1 MRKLKSE
8 LTWSFSRDRLFSEC
22 PRAYFYHYY
31 ASWGGWEA
39 SANQFCRKAYI
50 LKNMRSIDAWIGDI
64 VHQVIKWILES
75 KTGDETTLFKEGRD
89 IPHEQAVRTA
99 KSLLT
104 KTWEQSRSRKWEGN
118 VKQNLNL
125 FEHYYN
131 QEPAREQL
139 KVKLEKVA
147 NSIRNFYRSGLLAKF
162 SKLSV
167 ENFLSI
173 DELASFDF
181 EGTKAFAIPDFAIR
195 DGQEYL
201 LYDWKTGKGSEKDI
215 LQLSCYS
222 LFAMSK
228 WPVSED
234 KIKIIPAYL
243 AQDELLPLPVE
254 AIAPEQVKGYIRQ
267 SIEGM
272 KGVLVDAKTN
282 KADINDFAK
291 TDNSWRCQRCKF
303 QEICR

>member
-1 MRKLKSE
+1 MKKLKSE
-8 LTWSFSRDRLFSEC
+8 LTWSFSRDRLFNEC

-31 ASWGGWEA
+31 ASWGGWDA
-39 SANQFCRKAYI
+39 KATPFCRKAYI
-50 LKNMRSIDAWIGDI
+50 LKNIRSIDVWIGDI

-75 KTGDETTLFKEGRD
+75 RVGDNTTLFKEGRD
-89 IPHEQAVRTA
+89 IPYEQAVKTA
-99 KSLLT
+99 KNLLT
-104 KTWEQSRSRKWEGN
+104 KTWEQSRSRKWGEN
-118 VKQNLNL
+118 IKQNLNL
-125 FEHYYN
+125 FEHYYK
-131 QEPAREQL
+131 QEPTREQL

-147 NSIRNFYRSGLLAKF
+147 NSIGNFYKSGLSAKF

-173 DELASFDF
+173 DALSSFDF
-181 EGTKAFAIPDFAIR
+181 EGTKVFAIPDFAIR

-215 LQLSCYS
+215 LQLSCYV

-228 WPVSED
+228 WQVSED

-243 AQDELLPLPVE
+243 AQNESMPLSVE
-254 AIAPEQVKGYIRQ
+254 AMTPGQVKGYIRQ
-267 SIEGM
+267 SIEAM
-272 KGVLVDAKTN
+272 KGVLTDVRTN
-282 KADINDFAK
+282 KADIANFAK
-291 TDNSWRCQRCKF
+291 TDNSRRCQKCKF

>member
-1 MRKLKSE
+1 MKKLKSE
-8 LTWSFSRDRLFSEC
+8 LTWSFSRDRLFNEC

-39 SANQFCRKAYI
+39 GANEFCRKAYI
-50 LKNMRSIDAWIGDI
+50 LKNVRSIDAWIGDI
-64 VHQVIKWILES
+64 VHQVIKWVLES
-75 KTGDETTLFKEGRD
+75 KAGDKATLFTKGRD
-89 IPHEQAVRTA
+89 ISHEQAVKTA
-99 KSLLT
+99 KNLLT
-104 KTWEQSRSRKWEGN
+104 KTWEQSRSKKWEEN
-118 VKQNLNL
+118 VKKNLNL
-125 FEHYYN
+125 FEHYYS
-131 QEPAREQL
+131 QEPTREEL
-139 KVKLEKVA
+139 RVKLEKVA
-147 NSIRNFYRSGLLAKF
+147 NSIRNFYKSGLFAKF
-162 SKLSV
+162 SKLSA

-228 WPVSED
+228 WQVPED
-234 KIKIIPAYL
+234 KIKVIPAYL
-243 AQDELLPLPVE
+243 AQDELMPVPVE
-254 AIAPEQVKGYIRQ
+254 AIASEQVKSYIHQ

-272 KGVLVDAKTN
+272 KSVLADVGSN
-282 KADINDFAK
+282 KAEINNFAK
-291 TDNSWRCQRCKF
+291 TDKLWRCQRCKF
-303 QEICR
+303 QEICK